1 MPIDPLGVGLSVVG
15 GLLGGSSKKKQA
27 KAQAEYNRKLQIQ
40 RNKYYRQMLA
50 YQQRLASFQKQRYEF
65 TATAAKQDAD
75 RNYSAVL
82 EQLGQRK
89 KQAFDKIAQYDMKA
103 YQDIGR
109 MRVGRETTAGQSV
122 QLANQALLASAARN
136 IEITQ
141 DDYEGKLR
149 QGQRQFNAL
158 QAQAQNRINAAM
170 PSPLAPIRPPDQLP
184 GTYVPGT
191 GDMFA
196 GILGNIG
203 GSLIAGAIG

>member
-1 MPIDPLGVGLSVVG
+1 MPIGPIGIGLSVVG
-15 GLLGGSSKKKQA
+15 GLLKGSSQKKRA
-27 KAQAEYNRKLQIQ
+27 RAEAEYNRRLQIQ
-40 RNKYYRQMLA
+40 RNKYYKDMIA
-50 YQQRLASFQKQRYEF
+50 YQQRLADFQKERYEF

-75 RNYSAVL
+75 RNYSAIL

-109 MRVGRETTAGQSV
+109 MRVGRETTAGQSM
-122 QLANQALLASAARN
+122 QIANQALLASAARN

-191 GDMFA
+191 GDMIA
-196 GILGNIG
+196 GVLGNIG
-203 GSLIAGAIG
+203 GSLIAGGI